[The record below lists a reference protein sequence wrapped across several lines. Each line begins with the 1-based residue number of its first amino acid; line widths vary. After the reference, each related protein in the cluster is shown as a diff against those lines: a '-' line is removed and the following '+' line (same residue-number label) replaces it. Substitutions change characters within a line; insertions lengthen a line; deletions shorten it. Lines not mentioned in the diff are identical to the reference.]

1 MPRTE
6 AGTFRSP
13 TQRGSPRL
21 AVCGLLLTLTVAG
34 VWAAE
39 TVTVT
44 TLTRDGQVLVSL
56 DVAGAYT
63 REVRLSV
70 QSGLET
76 TFRYDVRLS
85 REAPYWPDSTVGSAT
100 LAATVRYD
108 SLIEQYNV
116 ARMVDGHV
124 EETTVAE
131 DEDEVRDLLTRF
143 ERVPLFSTES
153 LEPNSEYQVR
163 VRVERRPR
171 DAWFVWPF
179 ARAWASGVVRFTFLP

>member
-6 AGTFRSP
+6 AGTFRLP
-13 TQRGSPRL
+13 TRRGSPRL
-21 AVCGLLLTLTVAG
+21 AACGLLLTLTVAG

-44 TLTRDGQVLVSL
+44 TLTRDSQVLVSL

-63 REVRLSV
+63 REVRSSV

-131 DEDEVRDLLTRF
+131 DENEVRDLLTRF

-179 ARAWASGVVRFTFLP
+179 ARAWASGVVRFTFIP

>member
-1 MPRTE
+1 M
-6 AGTFRSP
+6 
-13 TQRGSPRL
+13 
-21 AVCGLLLTLTVAG
+21 
-34 VWAAE
+34 
-39 TVTVT
+39 T
-44 TLTRDGQVLVSL
+44 TLTRDGQVLVSF

-63 REVRLSV
+63 REVRSSV

-131 DEDEVRDLLTRF
+131 DENEVRHLLTRF

-163 VRVERRPR
+163 VRVERRPPR
-171 DAWFVWPF
+171 CLVCLALC
-179 ARAWASGVVRFTFLP
+179 ARLGVRRRALHFLTIGRPAPGGRGAGERSSIRTARS